1 MIATVTQTF
10 EIRTEEDMTKYL
22 EVVAAIM
29 ERSKEPILQTINID
43 YTGRPVE

>member
-10 EIRTEEDMTKYL
+10 EIRSEEDMTKYL
-22 EVVAAIM
+22 EVLAEIM
-29 ERSKEPILQTINID
+29 KRSEESILQNINID